1 MLNNSSI
8 KRTKNG
14 FEVTG
19 KAIERVI
26 ARVNIEDNES
36 MYYFH
41 KCLENLGVN
50 RKLKSLGVKEGDIVK
65 IGSYEFEW
73 YE

>member
-1 MLNNSSI
+1 
-8 KRTKNG
+8 
-14 FEVTG
+14 
-19 KAIERVI
+19 
-26 ARVNIEDNES
+26 

-50 RKLKSLGVKEGDIVK
+50 KKLKSLGVKEGDIVK
-65 IGSYEFEW
+65 IDSYEFEW